1 MVEICKGKKLAYAKN
16 KRRAH
21 GIKGASNQ
29 SDTAMQGINQAR
41 TQTNHVGGT
50 MLIRQDEGSR

>member
-21 GIKGASNQ
+21 GTKGASTQ

-41 TQTNHVGGT
+41 TQANHAGSA
-50 MLIRQDEGSR
+50 MLIRQDEGGR

>member
-1 MVEICKGKKLAYAKN
+1 MVMACKGKKLNCAKN

-21 GIKGASNQ
+21 GIKGTSKQ
-29 SDTAMQGINQAR
+29 SDTTMQGINQAR
-41 TQTNHVGGT
+41 TQTNHAGSA